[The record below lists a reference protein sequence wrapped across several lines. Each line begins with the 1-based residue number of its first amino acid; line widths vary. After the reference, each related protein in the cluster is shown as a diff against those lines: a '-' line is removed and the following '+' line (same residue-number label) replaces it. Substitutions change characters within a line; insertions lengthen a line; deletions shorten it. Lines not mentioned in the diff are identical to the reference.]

1 MCECDAERETIEHY
15 LLNCEL
21 YDEKRNALKR
31 NVNIQAM
38 TISTLL
44 GDDKIVK
51 KIVEYIEKTER
62 FKLER

>member
-15 LLNCEL
+15 LFNCEL
-21 YDEKRNALKR
+21 YDEKRNALRR
-31 NVNIQAM
+31 NVSIQAM

-44 GDDKIVK
+44 EDDKIVRK
-51 KIVEYIEKTER
+51 TVEYIEKTGR